1 MPPRVLLIMGVAG
14 SGKTT
19 VGRTLADSLG
29 WHFTDADDFHPP
41 ANIAKMSAGTALTDA
56 DRAPWLDA
64 LRDHIDAHD
73 HTVIACSALKAAY
86 RARLIA
92 DADRVKLIHLRG
104 TREQLAARLTAR
116 TGHFAPAA
124 LLDSQLATLEE
135 PRDALTLDITLS
147 PAELAAEIR
156 RHFGL

>member
-19 VGRTLADSLG
+19 VGRALADSLG
-29 WHFTDADDFHPP
+29 WRFTDADDFHPP
-41 ANIAKMSAGTALTDA
+41 ANIAKMSAGNALTDS
-56 DRAPWLDA
+56 DRAPWLAA
-64 LRDHIDAHD
+64 LRDHIDATND
-73 HTVIACSALKAAY
+73 TVLACSALKASY

-92 DADRVKLIHLRG
+92 DPDRVKLIHLRG
-104 TREQLAARLTAR
+104 TREQIAARLAAR
-116 TGHFAPAA
+116 TGHYASSA

-135 PRDALTLDITLS
+135 PADALALDIALS

-156 RHFGL
+156 RHFRL